1 MRFFLFNKGDFMKTP
16 NFLRNLLQSNNY
28 WDKNSTEFA
37 KANEYLGKLFPGELQ
52 QDATGQ
58 YIEPKYDMTYEQ
70 FLDAQKKFD
79 TEIEEAIQEAEDEM
93 EYETG
98 EIVDLRQF
106 VEVDEEIDVRVL
118 MPWGDIQNER
128 LIVYT
133 LDLPDDDEPTEAKKI
148 WIWHS
153 EDDERICDDCASHND
168 EVFEDKD
175 EIPDVPVHPNCRCWV
190 EEVKLDDNGRPISS
204 KVYKG
209 QKPENKTDTNE
220 VKDMKMSESG
230 IKWLKGKEDKVLD
243 KQGNH
248 IIYDDQT
255 GLPVNTNEPLPKGA
269 TIGYGHLIKSD
280 EDFRNGI
287 TENVAT
293 ELLRSD
299 IAIAERAVKNNITVP
314 LSQNQYDALVS
325 LAYNIGARNFATST
339 VVKYINNPNF
349 HSSVYPNLESAW
361 KAWNRSQGEISN
373 GLINRRQNEWDMYK
387 NCIY

>member
-1 MRFFLFNKGDFMKTP
+1 MKTP

-79 TEIEEAIQEAEDEM
+79 DDIKNAIQEAEDE
-93 EYETG
+93 EDDEG
-98 EIVDLRQF
+98 DVNNEFQHIDIRQF
-106 VEVDEEIDVRVL
+106 IEIAEIIDVRVL
-118 MPWGDIQNER
+118 MPDGVIEPKQLFVYKLNIPENVNEY
-128 LIVYT
+128 L
-133 LDLPDDDEPTEAKKI
+133 EPGKKI

-153 EDDERICDDCASHND
+153 EDDERICDDCASHD
-168 EVFEDKD
+168 GEVFEDKD
-175 EIPDVPVHPNCRCWV
+175 DIPDVPVHPNCRCWV

-255 GLPVNTNEPLPKGA
+255 GKPVNTNKPLPNGA
-269 TIGYGHLIKSD
+269 TIGYGHLIKSG
-280 EDFRNGI
+280 EDFTKGI
-287 TENVAT
+287 SEAKAT
-293 ELLRSD
+293 ELLRAD
-299 IAIAERAVKNNITVP
+299 IATAERAVRDNITVP
-314 LSQNQYDALVS
+314 LSQNQFDALTS
-325 LAYNIGARNFATST
+325 LAYNIGTKNFADST
-339 VVKYINNPNF
+339 VVKYVNNPTF
-349 HSSVYPNLESAW
+349 HSTVYQNLESAW
-361 KAWNRSQGEISN
+361 KAWNRSHGDISN
-373 GLINRRQNEWDMYK
+373 GLINRRQNEWNLY
-387 NCIY
+387 NRGIY